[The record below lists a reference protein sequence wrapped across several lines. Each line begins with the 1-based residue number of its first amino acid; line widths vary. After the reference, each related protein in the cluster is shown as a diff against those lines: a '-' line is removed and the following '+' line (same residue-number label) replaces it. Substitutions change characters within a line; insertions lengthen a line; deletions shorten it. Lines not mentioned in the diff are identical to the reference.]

1 MYLIGKRLCPT
12 CGIKG
17 KIWKK
22 NPDISICLRCKVF
35 FNEFGIILESHIEK
49 EDVFT

>member
-1 MYLIGKRLCPT
+1 MYLIGKRRCPS

-17 KIWKK
+17 KVWRKELK
-22 NPDISICLRCKVF
+22 VYVCPDCKAL
-35 FNEFGIILESHIEK
+35 FNEFGIILESQNRR